1 MRLENKVALVTGAGG
16 GLGEAIARLFASEG
30 AQLIISDI
38 NESAVKAV
46 AADIGAVGLAHD
58 VSNEDDWAS
67 VVASAESEYGGLDI
81 LVNNAGIFEVKP
93 LLETSTE
100 DYMRIIT
107 INQLGCFLGM
117 RSAIPLQKKRGG
129 GAIVN
134 ISSTQGMLGLKGASG
149 YVASK
154 FAVRGMT
161 KVAALEHGDD
171 GIRVN
176 SVHPG
181 PMETQMAARVLDADP
196 DPGQPNPIDELPL
209 KRVADPMEVARMVL
223 FLASDES
230 SYSTGSE
237 FSADGGMQA
246 GPRF

>member
-1 MRLENKVALVTGAGG
+1 MRLENKIALVTGAGG

-30 AQLIISDI
+30 ARLVITDI

-58 VSNEDDWAS
+58 VSNEDHWAS
-67 VVASAESEYGGLDI
+67 VVASVESEYGGLDI
-81 LVNNAGIFEVKP
+81 LVNNAGIFDIQP

-117 RSAIPLQKKRGG
+117 RTAIPLLIKRGG

-181 PMETQMAARVLDADP
+181 PMETQMAARVLDVDP
-196 DPGQPNPIDELPL
+196 DPSQPNPIDELPL
-209 KRVADPMEVARMVL
+209 KRVADPMEVARLVL

>member
-67 VVASAESEYGGLDI
+67 VVASAENEYGGLDI

-107 INQLGCFLGM
+107 INQLGSFLGM

>member
-30 AQLIISDI
+30 AQLVITDI
-38 NESAVKAV
+38 NEPAVKAV

-58 VSNEDDWAS
+58 VSNEEDWAS
-67 VVASAESEYGGLDI
+67 VVAAAESEHGGLDI
-81 LVNNAGIFEVKP
+81 LVNNAGIFDIKP

-117 RSAIPLQKKRGG
+117 RTAIPSLKKRGG

-181 PMETQMAARVLDADP
+181 PMETPMAARVLEVDP
-196 DPGQPNPIDELPL
+196 DPSQPNPIEELPL
-209 KRVADPMEVARMVL
+209 KRIADPMEVARLVL

>member
-1 MRLENKVALVTGAGG
+1 MRLENKIALVTGAGG

>member
-1 MRLENKVALVTGAGG
+1 MRLENKIALITGAGS
-16 GLGEAIARLFASEG
+16 GLGEATARLFAREG
-30 AQLIISDI
+30 GKLVITDI
-38 NESAVKAV
+38 NESTVNAV
-46 AADIGAVGLAHD
+46 ANDIEAVGLSHD
-58 VSNEDDWAS
+58 VTSDESWIE
-67 VVASAESEYGGLDI
+67 VVAETQARYGGLDI
-81 LVNNAGIFEVKP
+81 LINNAGVFSLAP
-93 LLETSTE
+93 LIETKTE
-100 DYMRIIT
+100 DYMRVISV
-107 INQLGCFLGM
+107 NQLGCFLGM
-117 RSAIPLQKKRGG
+117 RTVIPMLQTRGG
-129 GAIVN
+129 GSIVN
-134 ISSTQGMLGLKGASG
+134 ISSTQGMLGLKGASA

-181 PMETQMAARVLDADP
+181 AMETQMIEGMLNIPKDSGLPDPISELSLKRAADP
-196 DPGQPNPIDELPL
+196 L
-209 KRVADPMEVARMVL
+209 EVARLVL

-237 FSADGGMQA
+237 FSADGGLQA

>member
-30 AQLIISDI
+30 AQLIITDI
-38 NESAVKAV
+38 NEAAVKAV

-58 VSNEDDWAS
+58 VSKEEDWAA
-67 VVASAESEYGGLDI
+67 VVTSAESEYGGLDI
-81 LVNNAGIFEVKP
+81 LVNNAGIFDIKP

-117 RSAIPLQKKRGG
+117 RTTIPLLKKRGG

-181 PMETQMAARVLDADP
+181 PMETQMAARVIDAEP
-196 DPGQPNPIDELPL
+196 DPNEPNPIAELPL
-209 KRVADPMEVARMVL
+209 KRVADPMEVARLVL

>member
-67 VVASAESEYGGLDI
+67 VVASAENEYGGLDI

>member
-67 VVASAESEYGGLDI
+67 VVASAENEYGGLDI

-181 PMETQMAARVLDADP
+181 PMETQMAARMLDGDP